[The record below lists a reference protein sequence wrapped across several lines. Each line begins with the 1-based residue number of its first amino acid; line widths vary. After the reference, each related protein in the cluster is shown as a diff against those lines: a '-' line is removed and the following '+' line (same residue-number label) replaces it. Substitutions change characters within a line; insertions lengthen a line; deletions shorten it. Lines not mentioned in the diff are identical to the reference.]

1 MIGLA
6 RGIHQRQENPL
17 AIPTSLE
24 SVLRSLPML
33 RATPQAVPPRTLLWR
48 TLGFAIVCLT
58 TLQFS
63 ASAQTPTPAKPQP
76 TPDEVVRVNTE
87 LVQTGV
93 MVFDKQGH
101 FVEGLRRE
109 QFELSVDG
117 KPQPVSF
124 FEQVKAGSSKER
136 AQLASIANPAAA
148 EKATAINDTR
158 GRTIVF
164 FIDDLHLSLD
174 SLGRTRKMLAQ
185 FIENEM
191 NENDR
196 VAIASTSGDI
206 GFLQQFTDNKSV
218 LRAAA
223 GRLIQHPYNVRD
235 MTDVTTPMTEYMA
248 LTIERKDDPGVL
260 EFYIDECLR
269 AAYPLKYRRSSC
281 EIQVKSRA
289 RLILLQAAS
298 VTLNTYA
305 ALESLMRS
313 SAQMSGR
320 KLVFFISDGFLLDT
334 GPRNADPRGKLKE
347 ITDAALRGGVVIYT
361 IHAKGLFSGQ
371 LDATN
376 NIPFDK
382 QNRMESAI
390 LREGPSSQDALNA
403 LAGDTGGRALR
414 NQNYFDKW
422 VNKVLD
428 ETSNYYLLAWRPNN
442 EEQTVSNFKNITARV
457 IDHPEYTVRL
467 PRGFLRTS
475 PAPDLKP
482 TAAVRVPAQPHQ
494 ELQQALTALYPKHE
508 TPLALS
514 AVFLDTPEH
523 GPVLTAS
530 VRVANDALAYEAVEG
545 KQVAAVDVVGVVVND
560 RGKPAGTFQTRL
572 KINATS
578 AGTAE
583 DESATIYNYRVPI
596 TPGLYQVR
604 IATRD
609 IKSGQV
615 GSAQQ
620 WIEIPDLSL
629 HRLSLSSLL
638 LGLQNVGTTKAGAVE
653 APQVQFSTDHRFAR
667 NSHLRFIT
675 FIYNAARSQDG
686 KSQSNI
692 WLQARLLRGGQVVK
706 STRMQRVVFES
717 QDFARIPFGGEIGLD
732 SIPTG
737 QYILEVTVDD
747 QIARTIV
754 SQQTRITVE

>member
-1 MIGLA
+1 
-6 RGIHQRQENPL
+6 
-17 AIPTSLE
+17 
-24 SVLRSLPML
+24 
-33 RATPQAVPPRTLLWR
+33 
-48 TLGFAIVCLT
+48 
-58 TLQFS
+58 
-63 ASAQTPTPAKPQP
+63 
-76 TPDEVVRVNTE
+76 
-87 LVQTGV
+87 
-93 MVFDKQGH
+93 
-101 FVEGLRRE
+101 
-109 QFELSVDG
+109 
-117 KPQPVSF
+117 
-124 FEQVKAGSSKER
+124 
-136 AQLASIANPAAA
+136 
-148 EKATAINDTR
+148 
-158 GRTIVF
+158 
-164 FIDDLHLSLD
+164 
-174 SLGRTRKMLAQ
+174 
-185 FIENEM
+185 
-191 NENDR
+191 
-196 VAIASTSGDI
+196 
-206 GFLQQFTDNKSV
+206 

-223 GRLIQHPYNVRD
+223 GRLIQHPYKVTD

-269 AAYPLKYRRSSC
+269 AAYPLKYRRASC
-281 EIQVKSRA
+281 ELQVKSRA

-313 SAQMSGR
+313 SVQMSGR

-428 ETSNYYLLAWRPNN
+428 ETSNYYLLAWRPNK
-442 EEQTVSNFKNITARV
+442 EAETVTNFKNITARV
-457 IDHPEYTVRL
+457 IDHPEYTIRL

-475 PAPDLKP
+475 PIQSPKA
-482 TAAVRVPAQPHQ
+482 TVEVEVPKQPHQ
-494 ELQQALTALYPKHE
+494 ALQQALTGLYPKHE

-514 AVFLDTPEH
+514 AVYLDTPEH

-530 VRVANDALAYEAVEG
+530 VRVANDALAYEGEEG
-545 KQVAAVDVVGVVVND
+545 RQVAAVDVVGVVVND
-560 RGKPAGTFQTRL
+560 RGKPASTFQTRL
-572 KINATS
+572 QINATGT
-578 AGTAE
+578 GTAE
-583 DESATIYNYRVPI
+583 DNSATIYNYRVPI

-609 IKSGQV
+609 SKSGQV

-638 LGLQNVGTTKAGAVE
+638 LGLQNVGTTKAGGAE
-653 APQVQFSTDHRFAR
+653 TPQVQFSTDHRFVR

-675 FIYNAARSQDG
+675 FIYNAALSHDG
-686 KSQSNI
+686 KSQPNI
-692 WLQARLLRGGQVVK
+692 WLQARLLRGGQIVK
-706 STRMQRVVFES
+706 STPMKSVPVEA
-717 QDFARIPFGGEIGLD
+717 QDILRIPFGGEISLD
-732 SIPTG
+732 SVPSG
-737 QYILEVTVDD
+737 QYILEIIVDD
-747 QIARTIV
+747 QIAKTTV
-754 SQQTRITVE
+754 AQWTKITVE